1 MLFLAEAKIDETFT
15 DTQFKVN
22 DFHFWHADRNQYDGG
37 LVTYARSDLAC
48 DRRMNLE
55 YQTIE
60 SICIE
65 ININNRKWLISGL
78 YRPPSLS
85 DSEFTKDYSK
95 TFDKTTTKYENL
107 LILGDLNY
115 MLVNEKCTALK
126 EVCDIFDLT
135 NMVIDP
141 TYFTKDASASLN
153 DVILTNKPSY
163 CMNTSNYNCGISDV
177 HNIISI
183 QMKGNLPSN
192 KKE

>member
-1 MLFLAEAKIDETFT
+1 MLFLAETKIDETFI

-22 DFHFWHADRNQYDGG
+22 DFHFWRADRNQYGGG
-37 LVTYARSDLAC
+37 LVAYARSDLAC
-48 DRRMNLE
+48 DRKMNLE

-85 DSEFTKDYSK
+85 DSEFTKDYTK
-95 TFDKTTTKYENL
+95 TFDKTTTKYENF

-115 MLVNEKCTALK
+115 DMLVNEKCTALK

-135 NMVIDP
+135 NMVVDP
-141 TYFTKDASASLN
+141 TCFTSPSLN
-153 DVILTNKPSY
+153 DVILTNKPNY
-163 CMNTSNYNCGISDV
+163 CMNTNN
-177 HNIISI
+177 
-183 QMKGNLPSN
+183 
-192 KKE
+192 